1 MELSSAIEHSIALVG
16 FLIEAAGVAVIML
29 GFMYA
34 SARYVRNLFDMHA
47 DAAFVAYRRQ
57 LARALILGL
66 EFLIAGDIIR
76 TVVVESTLQ
85 SVAVLGL
92 IVLIRTFLS
101 ITLHLEVEGRWPW
114 QAAKP
119 PA

>member
-29 GFMYA
+29 GFMHA
-34 SARYVRNLFDMHA
+34 SAYYVHNLLRMDA

-101 ITLHLEVEGRWPW
+101 IALHLEVEGRWPW